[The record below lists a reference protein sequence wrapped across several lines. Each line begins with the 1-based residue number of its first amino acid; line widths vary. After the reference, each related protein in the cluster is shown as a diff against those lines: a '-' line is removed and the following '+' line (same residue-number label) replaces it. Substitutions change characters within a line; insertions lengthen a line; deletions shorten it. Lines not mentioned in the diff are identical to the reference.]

1 MNELTI
7 VGRSSSLFTRVAR
20 IFAGELGV
28 PYAFEVVPDLT
39 SREREDYAG
48 NPALKIPIL
57 RRSGELIFGTLNIC
71 RALAQVAPAGTTQLV
86 WPEDLHRIA
95 LRNAHELIQSAM
107 TTEVSMIMARHAG
120 ITQDNGYTLKLRES
134 LSGTLAWLDALVTA
148 EETTFPTCDALSY
161 LEVSLYCL
169 VDHIE
174 FRGILDTSP
183 YGALRA
189 FRDRF
194 GERAAARNTTF
205 EFDAA
210 SVHR

>member
-1 MNELTI
+1 MEDMGI

-28 PYAFEVVPDLT
+28 PYAFDIVTDLG
-39 SREREDYAG
+39 SRKRDDYAG
-48 NPALKIPIL
+48 NPALKIPTL
-57 RRSGELIFGTLNIC
+57 RRSGELLFGTLNIC
-71 RALAQVAPAGTTQLV
+71 WALAEAAPAGSTRLL
-86 WPEDLHRIA
+86 WPQDLDRIA
-95 LRNAHELIQSAM
+95 LRNAHELTQAAM

-120 ITQDNGYTLKLRES
+120 VPQDSGYSLKLRDS
-134 LSGTLAWLDALVTA
+134 LSGTLGWLDELVKA
-148 EETTFPTCDALSY
+148 EGKTFPARDRLSY

-174 FRGILDTSP
+174 FRDILDTRS
-183 YGALRA
+183 YGALRV

-194 GERAAARNTTF
+194 GERAAARDTPF
-205 EFDAA
+205 KFDAA